1 MAIGTLW
8 LIDIVLAVA
17 SIAVLTG
24 LLYIYRSNFRTLRA
38 PLSFGLILFAAL
50 FLIENLAAIYFYV
63 SLNDSLSGTGLA
75 SSVAMPMLALNAVE
89 LVGFATLFYVSW
101 R

>member
-1 MAIGTLW
+1 MALGTLW

-17 SIAVLTG
+17 SVVVLTG
-24 LLYIYRSNFRTLRA
+24 LLYIYGSNFKTLRA
-38 PLSFGLILFAAL
+38 PLSLGLIVFAAL
-50 FLIENLAAIYFYV
+50 FLIGNLAAIYFYV
-63 SLNDSLSGTGLA
+63 SLNNSLSGTGLA
-75 SSVAMPMLALNAVE
+75 SSVATPMLVLNVIE